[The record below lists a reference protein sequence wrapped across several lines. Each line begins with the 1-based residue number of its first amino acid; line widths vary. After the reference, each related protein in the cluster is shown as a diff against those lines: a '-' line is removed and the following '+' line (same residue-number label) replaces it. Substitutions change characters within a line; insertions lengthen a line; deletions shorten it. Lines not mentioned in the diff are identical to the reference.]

1 MHRHHIERYQHT
13 HVFLG
18 SSHAAE
24 RRTYVVIL
32 LTLLTMIG
40 EIVAGAWFHS
50 LALLADGWHMS
61 THAAAL
67 GLTALGYRLARRFA
81 HDPRFTFGTWKIE
94 VLAGYTSAVLLALVG
109 LGIVYSAVERL
120 IRPEEIQY
128 RDALIVAAV
137 GFVINVVCAIVLH
150 GGPEHEEHLEPT
162 YPQHE
167 HNHAPAL
174 HSQKNHHHRHD
185 LNLRAAYLH
194 VVADALTSV
203 LALLALGLGYW
214 RGWRWLDPAA
224 GIIGAVLILRWAWL
238 LACDTGLVLLDGA
251 GSLPL
256 AATIRSELERDGDTR
271 VSDLHV
277 WRVGTHHYACIISLI
292 ASQPKSPAEYRALL
306 AHHPELAHV
315 TIELQRCEDA
325 CREKP

>member
-1 MHRHHIERYQHT
+1 MHRHHIERYQHA

-24 RRTYVVIL
+24 RRTNVVIL
-32 LTLLTMIG
+32 LTLFTMVG
-40 EIVAGAWFHS
+40 EIVAGTWFHS

-109 LGIVYSAVERL
+109 LGIVYSAAQRL
-120 IRPEEIQY
+120 LRPEEIQY
-128 RDALIVAAV
+128 RDALLVATV
-137 GFVINVVCAIVLH
+137 GLVINALCAVVLH
-150 GGPEHEEHLEPT
+150 GGHEHEQHLEHT
-162 YPQHE
+162 HPQPGHQ
-167 HNHAPAL
+167 HVSAFAP
-174 HSQKNHHHRHD
+174 QKHQRQHHD

-224 GIIGAVLILRWAWL
+224 GIIGAVLIIRWAWL
-238 LACDTGLVLLDGA
+238 LARDTGLVLLDGA

-256 AATIRSELERDGDTR
+256 ATTIKSELERDGDTR

-306 AHHPELAHV
+306 AHYPELAHV

-325 CREKP
+325 C